1 MRLLYIITE
10 GGESMIYQGDKSII
24 SFLEEM
30 CINYNR
36 LLDNV
41 LVYIDNEILLLNIGA
56 KGFKLDNRMK
66 TKNYNVCKTKTIR
79 YICNSYKRG
88 LISKEDAVKSIKNKI
103 NELESEV
110 R

>member
-1 MRLLYIITE
+1 
-10 GGESMIYQGDKSII
+10 MIYQGDKSII

-41 LVYIDNEILLLNIGA
+41 LVYIDNEILLLNVGA

-66 TKNYNVCKTKTIR
+66 TKNYNVFKTKTIR
-79 YICNSYKRG
+79 YIWNSYKRG